1 MNKIIS
7 KLKGF
12 KTTEDNQ
19 ITYSQLFAFFI
30 PLGTS
35 TLLISI
41 SNMLLNRALGYIP
54 NAEFYISSFNVAR
67 TLELLFMSPVS
78 VIALVVTTFT
88 VNIKTFKKVTKFAVI
103 NIVLLE
109 IWFAIMSFTPIGRF
123 FLGNIYNLDG
133 ELLDNAVLSLKI
145 ISFLPICFLVRNYF
159 LGVAIKLRNTKF
171 ATLGSLLRV
180 IMTFMLS
187 ISMPSI
193 IKAVPP
199 EYIGGILLTSIIT
212 LEALVYALGVIYTTR
227 GKILIQMILSLKR
240 QDTFSEETT
249 TDYKKLIIFAL
260 PLILSYSMAQLLPS
274 FSQSALAL
282 SQNKEITL
290 TIYAVSLS
298 FINVVGAFNFQIPQL
313 VVNHDTF
320 NPKNKNIVRNFCLII
335 AGIMLLC
342 MIIIAFTGT
351 GRYLAVSLLK
361 LSPQNAELAKMSYVY
376 GLFYP
381 TSLVFMSYKRGK
393 LIKIQKTALLVF
405 ERVIGTLISLVLFI
419 IIPLISWE
427 HGAGMGILVL
437 TVANF
442 ATGIFVDIIFKVSV
456 KKNPGLISHTLL

>member
-1 MNKIIS
+1 MNKIIN

-12 KTTEDNQ
+12 KTAEDNK

-54 NAEFYISSFNVAR
+54 DSEFYISSFTVAR
-67 TLELLFMSPVS
+67 TLMLLFMSPVS

-88 VNIKTFKKVTKFAVI
+88 QNKKTFKKVT
-103 NIVLLE
+103 
-109 IWFAIMSFTPIGRF
+109 WFAIINIILLELWFVVMAFTPIGRF
-123 FLGNIYNLDG
+123 LLSNLYNLDG
-133 ELLDNAVLSLKI
+133 KLLDNAVISLKI
-145 ISFLPICFLVRNYF
+145 ISFLPVCFLVRNYF

-171 ATLGSLLRV
+171 ATIGSLLRV
-180 IMTFMLS
+180 ILTLILS
-187 ISMPSI
+187 LSMPSI
-193 IKAVPP
+193 IKNVPH
-199 EYIGGILLTSIIT
+199 EYIGGILLSAIIT
-212 LEALVYALGVIYTTR
+212 LEALVYALGVVYTTK
-227 GKILIQMILSLKR
+227 GKILIHLVHSLKR
-240 QDTFSEETT
+240 QDTYSEVNSIN
-249 TDYKKLIIFAL
+249 YKKIVVFAL

-282 SQNKEITL
+282 SQNKEVTL

-298 FINVVGAFNFQIPQL
+298 FINIVGAFNFQIPQL

-335 AGIMLLC
+335 AGIMFLC
-342 MIIIAFTGT
+342 MIIVAFTGL
-351 GRYLAVSLLK
+351 GKYLAVSLLK
-361 LSPQNAELAKMSYVY
+361 LSTQNAELAKMSFRY

-381 TSLVFMSYKRGK
+381 ASLVFMSYKRGK

-405 ERVIGTLISLVLFI
+405 ERVIGTLISLILFV

-456 KKNPGLISHTLL
+456 KKNPELISRTLL